1 MLLSYNSIY
10 MIYSISGIFQAKK
23 ANFVVVKGGALG
35 YKVFVSAG
43 TLERLPTLGSDVELF
58 TYQNIKEDAQDL
70 FGFLT
75 EKELDL
81 FEALIT
87 VNGVGPKSAMNVMG
101 VADIDQLIGAINEG
115 RSDLLGRA
123 AGVGKK
129 TAERIALELKGKLTF
144 ADTSALT
151 GQIEAD
157 IDLEETLVNL
167 GLARATAKAAIAGID
182 PEIRDFNGRLKA
194 ALKKRDD

>member
-1 MLLSYNSIY
+1 
-10 MIYSISGIFQAKK
+10 MIYSISGILQAKK
-23 ANFVVVKGGALG
+23 TSFVVVKGGALG

-70 FGFLT
+70 FGFIS

-129 TAERIALELKGKLTF
+129 IAERIALELKGKLTF
-144 ADTSALT
+144 ADTSVLT

-167 GLARATAKAAIAGID
+167 GLARATARAAIAGID
-182 PEIRDFNGRLKA
+182 PEIKDFNGRLKA
-194 ALKKRDD
+194 ALKKREN